1 MDTVDI
7 IKDIVATLSFT
18 ILVDNVVDNLDGTYT
33 VNVKKDADTTKHT
46 YHLTATKQTVTL
58 DGKKYKVI
66 EIVPDV
72 SILIREVTTGAGA
85 PTITTFPV
93 PAPFFHHGT
102 LIEVNAEIGKVRH
115 SKDKFP
121 MVYLLETFSEDFT
134 NAEDN
139 DNVIDRT
146 ATVRLFCL
154 DISKNK
160 DFTIDNRLNFVIRPM
175 QNLAK
180 EIIDAF
186 NKSKLIGK
194 FDSFGITTVPF
205 FGIIET
211 NKGVTE
217 QFFDDIC
224 SGADLTISLPIE
236 VDLTCN
242 F

>member
-7 IKDIVATLSFT
+7 IKDIVAALSFT
-18 ILVDNVVDNLDGTYT
+18 ILVDNIVDNSDGTYT
-33 VNVKKDADTTKHT
+33 VNVKKDADTIKRT
-46 YHLTATKQTVTL
+46 YHLTATNQTVTL
-58 DGKKYKVI
+58 DSKDYKVI

-72 SILIREVTTGAGA
+72 SILIKEKVAGA
-85 PTITTFPV
+85 APVITTFPV

-102 LIEVNAEIGKVRH
+102 LVEVNAEIGKVGH

-121 MVYLLETFSEDFT
+121 MVYLLEVFTEDFT
-134 NAEDN
+134 NAKDN
-139 DNVIDRT
+139 DSVIDRT

-186 NKSKLIGK
+186 NNSKLIGK
-194 FDSFGITTVPF
+194 FDSFGIATVPF
-205 FGIIET
+205 FGIIDA

-236 VDLTCN
+236 IDLTCN
-242 F
+242 C